1 MNAMY
6 DISKFVFIISVP
18 DEAFTIFA
26 NYIFQHVLIIFSFDF
41 NYNILSKQEHNGV
54 TIWTINKYFNKVVTV
69 KVENR

>member
-18 DEAFTIFA
+18 YEAFTIFT
-26 NYIFQHVLIIFSFDF
+26 NYIFQHVLIFFSFDF
-41 NYNILSKQEHNGV
+41 NYDILSKREHKGV
-54 TIWTINKYFNKVVTV
+54 TIWMINKYFNKVVTV